1 MPASSPTQSSP
12 TKAELQALVTFAC
25 NLADIAA
32 EVTLQYFRQ
41 LQNVDNKMQDGKF
54 DPVTIAD
61 REAEAKM
68 RTSIEKHY
76 PTHGVL
82 GEEHGAKAGSEDL
95 TWVLDPIDGTRAF
108 ISGIPVWG
116 TLIALFDGEQPILGV
131 MDQPFTDERFVASGN
146 QSKYFHKNS
155 ESVLST
161 RDCKTLDNAVMMSTA
176 PDMFNNDEYQR
187 QQQLA
192 KQVKLMRYGADCYA
206 YCMLAGGHIDLVVEA
221 DLKPFDIQ
229 ALIPIVKNA
238 GGVVTDWQGGSAVN
252 GGQVIA
258 AATPALHAQALKL
271 LT

>member
-25 NLADIAA
+25 SLADIAA

-41 LQNVDNKMQDGKF
+41 LQNVDNKMEDGKF

-176 PDMFNNDEYQR
+176 PD
-187 QQQLA
+187 
-192 KQVKLMRYGADCYA
+192 A